1 MFAFLRGT
9 VAIKGLQSIALDVGG
24 VGYELFVPDFVHER
38 LAMNREVTLLTYC
51 HIREESFQIFGF
63 LKQEEKALFELL
75 LGITGVGP
83 KVALS
88 VLSTLPPAAFTAAI
102 QSSDVTAF
110 TRAPGVGKKM
120 AQRIVLEAK
129 SKLGQ
134 SPELSAIMGDTGT
147 ETVPM
152 VGDDAYEALISLG
165 CTAQEAK
172 KVVAAARAELG
183 PQAKDE
189 DVVRTALRSL
199 ARK

>member
-1 MFAFLRGT
+1 M
-9 VAIKGLQSIALDVGG
+9 KGLQSIALDVGG
-24 VGYELFVPDFVHER
+24 VGYEVSVPDFVHEK
-38 LAMNREVTLLTYC
+38 LGMNREVTLLTYC

-63 LKQEEKALFELL
+63 LRQDEKALFELL

-88 VLSTLPPAAFTAAI
+88 VVSTLPPARFAAAI

-110 TRAPGVGKKM
+110 TKAPGVGKKL
-120 AQRIVLEAK
+120 AQRLVLEAK
-129 SKLGQ
+129 TKLGQ
-134 SPELSAIMGDTGT
+134 IPELSAILGESAG
-147 ETVPM
+147 ETVSLG
-152 VGDDAYEALISLG
+152 GDDAYEALVSLG
-165 CTAQEAK
+165 CTPQEAK
-172 KVVAAARAELG
+172 RAVLAARADLG

>member
-9 VAIKGLQSIALDVGG
+9 VAAKGLQSIALDVGG
-24 VGYELFVPDFVHER
+24 VGYQLFVPDFVHER
-38 LAMNREVTLLTYC
+38 LSMNREVTLLTYC

-63 LKQEEKALFELL
+63 LRQDEKALFELL

-88 VLSTLPPAAFTAAI
+88 VLSTLPPSAFAPAI
-102 QSSDVTAF
+102 QSNDVTAF

-129 SKLGQ
+129 TKLGQ
-134 SPELSAIMGDTGT
+134 NPELNAILGESGA
-147 ETVPM
+147 ETVS
-152 VGDDAYEALISLG
+152 VSGDDAYEALISLG

-172 KVVAAARAELG
+172 KAVVLARTELG
-183 PQAKDE
+183 PQATDE